1 MLGLDGHTS
10 WLSQSPHAPL
20 PHPLPWQLLDDG
32 SHKRCTT
39 RRWRPAPRTS
49 HLTREPWSPH
59 QGGFHW
65 LCTSLKVPVCWEWR
79 PMETSAWR
87 PMANSVDRRRHMETC
102 EDQWSLMEIHGDPWR
117 PVETS
122 GDSQRLM
129 ENCEDQWSL
138 MEIHGVSWRPLEI
151 RGDQWTHED

>member
-20 PHPLPWQLLDDG
+20 PHPLPWQLLDNG
-32 SHKRCTT
+32 SHKRCT

-87 PMANSVDRRRHMETC
+87 PMANSGDRRRPITTSRDQWRPMETR
-102 EDQWSLMEIHGDPWR
+102 EDQQLPTAASGDSRR
-117 PVETS
+117 PVETHV
-122 GDSQRLM
+122 DWCRLM
-129 ENCEDQWSL
+129 ETS
-138 MEIHGVSWRPLEI
+138 
-151 RGDQWTHED
+151 RGS